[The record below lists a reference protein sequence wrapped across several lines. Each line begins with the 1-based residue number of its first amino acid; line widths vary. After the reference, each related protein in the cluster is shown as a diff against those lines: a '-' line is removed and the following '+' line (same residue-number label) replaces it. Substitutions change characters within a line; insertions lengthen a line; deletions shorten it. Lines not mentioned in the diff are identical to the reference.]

1 MKTQKESGQKKFI
14 ASRTGFLLFI
24 LICIAV
30 VVLFVFLISKIG
42 TEAKQEYFEGKVLE
56 ITEEAIVVQ
65 IDSSYEDLIEALG
78 ETVTI
83 QKADVVKECDFSKFS
98 PEEGVRVLYDK
109 IDSREKVIKNIYAVY
124 LLSEL

>member
-78 ETVTI
+78 EMVTI

>member
-1 MKTQKESGQKKFI
+1 MKVLGTNKKM
-14 ASRTGFLLFI
+14 ADSRGGFLLFL
-24 LICIAV
+24 LICLAV
-30 VVLFVFLISKIG
+30 IVVFVFLISKAG
-42 TEAKQEYFEGKVLE
+42 TKAKQEYFEGKVLE
-56 ITEEAIVVQ
+56 VTEDTMVVE
-65 IDSSYEDLIEALG
+65 IDSSYKDLIEALG

-83 QKADVVKECDFSKFS
+83 QKSDVVKECDFSKFS

>member
-56 ITEEAIVVQ
+56 ITEDTMVVE

>member
-1 MKTQKESGQKKFI
+1 MKTQKEPGQKKFI

-98 PEEGVRVLYDK
+98 PEEGVRILYDK

>member
-98 PEEGVRVLYDK
+98 PEEGVRILYGK
-109 IDSREKVIKNIYAVY
+109 IDSREKAIKNIYAVY